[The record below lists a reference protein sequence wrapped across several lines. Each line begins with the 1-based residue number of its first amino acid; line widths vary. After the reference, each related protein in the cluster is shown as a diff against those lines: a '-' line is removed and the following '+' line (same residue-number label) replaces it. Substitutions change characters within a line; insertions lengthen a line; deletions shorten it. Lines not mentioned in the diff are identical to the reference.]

1 MSVIKR
7 ESRAAWPAMEFSWP
21 DERIDRAF
29 RDMFR
34 DFFAGRVLGERFTE
48 GLTTSIHLEEFV
60 DNGTCVIRAEL
71 PGIDPEKD
79 VEMTVADGIL
89 DLRAHRE
96 ERTEAKRPDGYRS
109 EFHYGSFRRSIP
121 LPKGVKEEDVKAS
134 YKDGILEVRVPIGE
148 LTQPPTRIP
157 IEHG

>member
-7 ESRAAWPAMEFSWP
+7 ESRTAWPAMEFAWP

-34 DFFAGRVLGERFTE
+34 DFFAGRALGERFAD
-48 GLTTSIHLEEFV
+48 GLANPIHLEEFV
-60 DNGTCVIRAEL
+60 DNDTCVIRAEL
-71 PGIDPEKD
+71 PGIDPDKD
-79 VEMTVADGIL
+79 VEITVADGVL

-96 ERTEAKRPDGYRS
+96 ERTEDKRPDGYRS
-109 EFHYGSFRRSIP
+109 EFHYGSFRRAIR
-121 LPKGVKEEDVKAS
+121 LPKGMKEEDVKAT

-148 LTQPPTRIP
+148 LTPAPTKIP
-157 IEHG
+157 VEHS